1 MDRSILEKWH
11 QSGLLGT
18 TDLFLAELL
27 EKLDGGGDP
36 LLAVTVALVSRIKA
50 DGHVCLDLQMM
61 SEKKSHYAAYQKF
74 LEILP
79 QEEEWRR
86 RLRRCAVVGR
96 PGDYCPL
103 VLDDRSRLY
112 FYRYWQY
119 EKLLADAVIKRS
131 AWDAGVVGY
140 DRALLEKGLNRLF
153 PDIDAGMDS
162 DWQKI
167 AAAVAGL
174 KRFCVI
180 SGGPGTGK
188 THTVAKILA
197 LLLEL
202 HTADA
207 LRIRLAAPTGKAAAK
222 LGESIQQVKATL
234 DCPSEI
240 RACIPEE
247 ATTVHRLL
255 QARSGGAGYA
265 FDCQDQLPVDIV
277 VVDEASMIDL
287 ALMSNLTQAL
297 PDHAHLILLGDK
309 DQLAS
314 VEAGSVLG
322 DICDRRQVHGLSA
335 PFRKDVEAL
344 TGQAIAYSEQKTG
357 SRACIRDSIVHLVKS
372 YRFVPDSGIGALSRT
387 VNAGAAEAAIRL
399 LRSGK
404 DANIQWVPIDS
415 VAAFFKQLKT
425 AVLQGYRPYLNIDQP
440 EKAIDA
446 FQHFRI
452 LCAVTKGPFG
462 VDSVNRFSEQV
473 LQARRLIRLPVAGT
487 GGWYPGRPVLITH
500 NDYSLGLYNGDIG
513 LALVD
518 PQPFG
523 NRQTA
528 ELNRSGTPGED
539 PDQADSIHAESQWH
553 SETYGGDRTGGDAQS
568 IQVLFGDSI
577 ERYRRIPAYRIG
589 RCQTA
594 YAMTVHKS
602 QGSEFDQIHLVLPD
616 TDSPI
621 YNPGVGIYRHYPGP
635 QEGLHLGPRAYI
647 KVGDKTS
654 DPAHLRFKGCT
665 LVTWFGYLIRPNIS
679 WNLFCSR

>member
-1 MDRSILEKWH
+1 MDRSILKKWH
-11 QSGLLGT
+11 QAGLLGP
-18 TDLFLAELL
+18 TDLLLAELL

-36 LLAVTVALVSRIKA
+36 LLTVTVALVSRIKA
-50 DGHVCLDLQMM
+50 DGHVCLDLRMM
-61 SEKKSHYAAYQKF
+61 SENKSHYAAYHKF
-74 LEILP
+74 FEILP

-103 VLDDRSRLY
+103 VLDNRSRLY
-112 FYRYWQY
+112 LYRYWQY

-131 AWDAGVVGY
+131 AWEAGADGG
-140 DRALLEKGLNRLF
+140 DRTLLEKGLNRLF
-153 PDIDAGMDS
+153 PDTDAGMDT
-162 DWQKI
+162 DRQKV

-180 SGGPGTGK
+180 TGGPGTGK

-197 LLLEL
+197 LLLGL
-202 HTADA
+202 YTTATM
-207 LRIRLAAPTGKAAAK
+207 RIKLAAPTGKAAAK

-234 DCPSEI
+234 DCPPEI

-255 QARSGGAGYA
+255 QTRSGGAGYA
-265 FDCQDQLPVDIV
+265 FDCQNQLPVDIV

-287 ALMSNLTQAL
+287 ALMSKLTRAL

-322 DICDRRQVHGLSA
+322 DICDRRQAHGLSA
-335 PFRKDVEAL
+335 PFSKQVAAL
-344 TGQAIAYSEQKTG
+344 TGQAITYSEQETAPQ
-357 SRACIRDSIVHLVKS
+357 ACIRDSIVHLAKS
-372 YRFVPDSGIGALSRT
+372 YRFVPDSGIGALSRS
-387 VNAGAAEAAIRL
+387 VNAGAAETAIRL

-404 DANIQWVPIDS
+404 DETIQWVPIDS
-415 VAAFFKQLKT
+415 VKVFFKQLKT
-425 AVLQGYRPYLNIDQP
+425 AVLQGYRPYLTVDQS
-440 EKAIDA
+440 EKAMDA
-446 FQHFRI
+446 FRHFRI

-462 VDSVNRFSEQV
+462 VDAVNRFSEQV

-513 LALVD
+513 LALVE
-518 PQPFG
+518 PKPFG
-523 NRQTA
+523 NWQTS
-528 ELNRSGTPGED
+528 EPTRWGSPGED
-539 PDQADSIHAESQWH
+539 PDHADSIQTESQWH
-553 SETYGGDRTGGDAQS
+553 SQASGVHRSGGAAQS
-568 IQVLFGDSI
+568 IQVLFGDTV

-621 YNPGVGIYRHYPGP
+621 LTRELVYTAITRARRKVCIWGPEHILRSAIKRRIRRTSGLRDALWSPGSG
-635 QEGLHLGPRAYI
+635 
-647 KVGDKTS
+647 T
-654 DPAHLRFKGCT
+654 
-665 LVTWFGYLIRPNIS
+665 
-679 WNLFCSR
+679 